1 MEIKKTS
8 KLHYGW
14 IAALAGTIMISIVFM
29 VGAPIGLFAVP
40 ITTELGWSMGSYSLG
55 FTLQDATAFVCAFLY
70 PFVYRKLK
78 LRGTITLGLVFLC
91 TGAFAISAMNSIAV
105 WYLGQICLGTAY
117 GFACYTSV
125 AMVFE
130 KWFALKVGLFLGISH
145 AVPNLCSI
153 IMSPVFA
160 NWINDLGWRACMR
173 NVFFIFAAASII
185 IVLLIRNK
193 PEDMGLKPLFFD
205 KLEQNLD
212 GKLLNNEES
221 KPELTAGGRTLKESI
236 RTLPFWTSL
245 FMIFL
250 VGTLTY
256 PLINS
261 IATFLDFKGIDLA
274 TQGLV
279 TSAVLLGTLSM
290 QVPAGILCD
299 KVGGRWAF
307 SIIWAAEIVG
317 VILLLQTTADSIV
330 PAFAGS
336 ILIGMSMAMMT
347 SPQPLLAGELF
358 GKKNLEVFTSA
369 YVFAMNAG
377 SMCGYPLINYGY
389 ELLGSYD
396 AVYMVF
402 AGAMAV
408 AIILT
413 LISTRKKYKF
423 KESIA

>member
-1 MEIKKTS
+1 MEIKKTA
-8 KLHYGW
+8 KIHYGW

-55 FTLQDATAFVCAFLY
+55 FTLQDCTAFVCAFLY

-91 TGAFAISAMNSIAV
+91 AGAFTISSMNSIAL
-105 WYLGQICLGTAY
+105 WYVGQICIGTAY

-160 NWINDLGWRACMR
+160 SWISDLGWRACMR
-173 NVFFIFAAASII
+173 NVFYIFAVASII

-205 KLEQNLD
+205 KLEENLD
-212 GKLLNNEES
+212 SKLLNNDEGTKVEV
-221 KPELTAGGRTLKESI
+221 GGRTLKESMK
-236 RTLPFWTSL
+236 TVPFWTSL
-245 FMIFL
+245 IMIFL

-261 IATFLDFKGIDLA
+261 IATFLDFKGIDIT

-307 SIIWAAEIVG
+307 TIIWAAEIVG
-317 VILLLQTTADSIV
+317 VILILQTSATSII
-330 PAFAGS
+330 PAYAGS

-377 SMCGYPLINYGY
+377 SMCGYPIINYGY

-396 AVYMVF
+396 AVYLVF
-402 AGAMAV
+402 AAAMAV

-423 KESIA
+423 KELTA